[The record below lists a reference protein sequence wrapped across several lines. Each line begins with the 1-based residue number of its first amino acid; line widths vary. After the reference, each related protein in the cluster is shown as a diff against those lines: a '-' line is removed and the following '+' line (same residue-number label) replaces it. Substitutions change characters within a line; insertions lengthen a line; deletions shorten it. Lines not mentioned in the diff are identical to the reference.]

1 MELDTVVNNEVA
13 ESVADSGSTGMKTAA
28 VVGVSMTVGAV
39 LWNCL
44 IKPVGRKVITVIRG
58 RKARKRAKD
67 GAEDV
72 EMSK

>member
-1 MELDTVVNNEVA
+1 MELDTVVNNEVV
-13 ESVADSGSTGMKTAA
+13 EGVADSGSTGTKTA
-28 VVGVSMTVGAV
+28 VVAGVSMAIGAV

-44 IKPVGRKVITVIRG
+44 IKPVGRKVITVIRD
-58 RKARKRAKD
+58 RRANKRAKD